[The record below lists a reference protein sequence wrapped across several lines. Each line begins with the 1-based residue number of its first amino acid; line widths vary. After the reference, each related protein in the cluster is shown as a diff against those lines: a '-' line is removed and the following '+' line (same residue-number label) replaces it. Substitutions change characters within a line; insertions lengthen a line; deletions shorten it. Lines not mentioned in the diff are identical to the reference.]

1 MTSLIFKM
9 SKDNK
14 VYTIFIA
21 ILHILVIFILIFI
34 AFLVVEEKIYKKNEK
49 PTTSESVDNLN
60 NDNVED
66 IPATLIVEKVWRI
79 MEVERNGKK
88 DWIPVLVDDD
98 EWTKA

>member
-1 MTSLIFKM
+1 M

-21 ILHILVIFILIFI
+21 ILHILMLFILFFI
-34 AFLVVEEKIYKKNEK
+34 AFLIVKEEICKKNEISK
-49 PTTSESVDNLN
+49 AYESVEDL
-60 NDNVED
+60 NDNNS
-66 IPATLIVEKVWRI
+66 LINLPNILIAEKVWRI

-98 EWTKA
+98 EWRKA

>member
-1 MTSLIFKM
+1 M

-14 VYTIFIA
+14 VYTIFIV

-34 AFLVVEEKIYKKNEK
+34 AFLIVKEEICNKNEISK
-49 PTTSESVDNLN
+49 AYKSVEDL
-60 NDNVED
+60 NDNNS
-66 IPATLIVEKVWRI
+66 LINLPNILIAEKVWRI

-98 EWTKA
+98 EWRKA